1 MVRSTTRSI
10 RSTEPLRRAVPRSFS
25 NVVGFD
31 DSPFDLEHRGDVRVV
46 GAVCARTR
54 LDGVLSTTVRR
65 DGSNATDRLIE
76 VVQAS
81 RFCEHIRAV
90 LLQGIALAGFNVV
103 DLTRLSTTLGLPV
116 LVVVRKQPRMQLVRD
131 ALIERTAGG
140 REKWALIEQHG
151 PLERLGALWVQRA
164 GLTLQEASELLAAT
178 TSHGHIPEPLRLAH
192 IIAGGIERGASRGRP

>member
-1 MVRSTTRSI
+1 MTRS
-10 RSTEPLRRAVPRSFS
+10 LS

-76 VVQAS
+76 VVRTS
-81 RFCEHIRAV
+81 RFQAHIRAV

-103 DLTRLSTTLGLPV
+103 DLERLGEALGIPV
-116 LVVVRKQPRMQLVRD
+116 LVVVRKQPRLQMVKD
-131 ALIERTAGG
+131 ALLERTAGG
-140 REKWALIEQHG
+140 AEKWRLIEKHG
-151 PLERLGALWVQRA
+151 PLERCGALWIQRV
-164 GLTLQEASELLAAT
+164 GLTLREAAELLAAT
-178 TSHGHIPEPLRLAH
+178 TSHGNIPEPLRLAH
-192 IIAGGIERGASRGRP
+192 IIAGGVERGASRGRP